1 MTSKYATNRLHATE
15 DTVNTS
21 AVPVPRKTVLVTGGT
36 RGIGRAIVT
45 KLVND
50 GWNVGFTYR
59 SEASVADLFLET
71 LRKGAAD
78 PQQRIQAFAVD
89 LASDESVRGLPAQ
102 VEAHF
107 GRLDALVNNAGLTDD
122 GAFLTMDASRW
133 QRVLNANFGG
143 TARLTLAALPALLR
157 QSDPSV
163 VVVASLAGISGK
175 EGQVSYATS
184 KGALVGFTQ
193 WLGRRYGEQGLRVN
207 AIAPG
212 FIRTEMVNVLEP
224 EMYDHI
230 LAATA
235 LKRMGEVEEVAAAVA
250 FLLSPGYLQ
259 GSTLRIDGGFKR

>member
-1 MTSKYATNRLHATE
+1 MTSKQANITLQPA
-15 DTVNTS
+15 DCGVGAS
-21 AVPVPRKTVLVTGGT
+21 AVPVLRKTVLVTGGT

-45 KLVND
+45 KLVSD

-59 SEASVADLFLET
+59 SEASVADLFLQT
-71 LRKGAAD
+71 LREGIMD
-78 PQQRIQAFAVD
+78 SEQRVQAFAVD
-89 LASDESVRGLPAQ
+89 LASEESVRNLPAQ
-102 VEAHF
+102 VETHF

-122 GAFLTMDASRW
+122 GAFLTMDAARW

-157 QSDPSV
+157 QPDPSV

-235 LKRMGEVEEVAAAVA
+235 LKRMGEVAEVASAVV